1 MTIIDKALGVVG
13 LARKSD
19 PTWGANSPWAT
30 SSAAWSPRNYATFA
44 ENGYQK
50 NVIARRCISIVA
62 QNVAKVPLCLKSGE
76 KEIEDRNHP
85 LLKLL
90 RRPNPMT
97 AGAAFIEAVVAYRM
111 LGGNSMIA
119 GVQPTLNKGVIMPN
133 DRPFTEL
140 WPIRPDRFTVV
151 KGQYGVSAYV
161 YRGSSGEVEWATDPV
176 NGRANIL
183 HWKTF
188 NPFDS
193 VWGMSPSEAASWSID
208 QHNATGRW
216 NYNLLKNGARP
227 SGGFGFPKDSTTKT
241 LTPEQR
247 ERMKKE
253 IAETLSG
260 PENAG
265 QPMLLEGG
273 LQWQEMSFSPK
284 DMDWI
289 ESKNTSARD
298 IALGFGVPS
307 QLLGIPGDNTYAN
320 MAEARMGLYDETVL
334 PTLDGLL
341 DELNAWLSP
350 RYGDDLLLQY
360 DPDAIE
366 ALEPRRATKWKSV
379 SENNCL
385 TINEKRKALGY
396 EEVDDEMADK
406 VLVQSSLIPLDD
418 LALEE
423 PNDPANPNPT
433 DPNAKPPADSDAE
446 DPEAGNPP
454 ADPTGSS
461 EGDQNQGKASSL
473 RELKRLND
481 LTRRLLTIGKKR
493 K

>member
-1 MTIIDKALGVVG
+1 MSIIDKALGVVG

-30 SSAAWSPRNYATFA
+30 SSAAWSARNYATFA

-50 NVIARRCISIVA
+50 NVIARRCITIVA
-62 QNVAKVPLCLKSGE
+62 QNVAKVPLCLKSGK
-76 KEIEDRNHP
+76 KEVDDRNHP

-90 RRPNPMT
+90 HRPNPTT

-111 LGGNSMIA
+111 LGGNSMVA
-119 GVQPTLNKGVIMPN
+119 GVQPTLNKGAIVPN
-133 DRPFTEL
+133 DMPFTEL
-140 WPIRPDRFTVV
+140 WPIRPDRFTVT
-151 KGQYGVSAYV
+151 KGQFGVSSYT
-161 YRGSSGEVEWATDPV
+161 YRGSSGEVVWLTDPI
-176 NGRANIL
+176 NGRANLL

-188 NPFDS
+188 NPFDP
-193 VWGMSPSEAASWSID
+193 VWGMSPSESAAWSID

-216 NYNLLKNGARP
+216 NFNLLKNGARP

-253 IAETLSG
+253 IDDTLSG

-265 QPMLLEGG
+265 RPMLLEGG

-298 IALGFGVPS
+298 IALAFGVPS
-307 QLLGIPGDNTYAN
+307 QILGIPGDNTYAN

-334 PTLDGLL
+334 PTLDALL
-341 DELNAWLSP
+341 DEFNAWLVP
-350 RYGDDLLLQY
+350 RYGDDLCLHY
-360 DPDAIE
+360 DADAIE
-366 ALEPRRATKWKSV
+366 ALEPRRASKWQAV
-379 SENNCL
+379 SQNNCL
-385 TINEKRKALGY
+385 TINEKRAALGY
-396 EEVDDEMADK
+396 EEIDDEMADT
-406 VLVQSSLIPLDD
+406 VLVQSSLIPLED
-418 LALEE
+418 LASVED
-423 PNDPANPNPT
+423 PNADPANPD
-433 DPNAKPPADSDAE
+433 DPNADPQADPAAK
-446 DPEAGNPP
+446 DPEAGDDA
-454 ADPTGSS
+454 ADQGGSS
-461 EGDQNQGKASSL
+461 EGDQNQSKASI
-473 RELKRLND
+473 RELKKVND
-481 LTRRLLTIGKKR
+481 LTRRLLTIGKRR